1 MDIVLADVYAI
12 LINVAR
18 NHDQLTYGDLSRKYY
33 ERTGD
38 WHEPHGSWDLPLGE
52 LNRLL
57 HTVSWPPLSAVVVLN
72 DDNREP
78 GGQFWESSPN
88 IPRRPTDE
96 IARISIYGQILG
108 QVHNV
113 PWSANI
119 PIAPPESGKN
129 A

>member
-1 MDIVLADVYAI
+1 MDIDLDNVYAV
-12 LINVAR
+12 LVDVAH
-18 NHDQLTYGDLSRKYY
+18 NHDQLTYGELSRKYY

-57 HTVSWPPLSAVVVLN
+57 HSVRWPPISAVVVLN

-78 GGQFWESSPN
+78 GGKFWESSPN

-96 IARISIYGQILG
+96 IARITLYGQILG

-113 PWSANI
+113 PWPSSI
-119 PIAPPESGKN
+119 PTASPENYNN